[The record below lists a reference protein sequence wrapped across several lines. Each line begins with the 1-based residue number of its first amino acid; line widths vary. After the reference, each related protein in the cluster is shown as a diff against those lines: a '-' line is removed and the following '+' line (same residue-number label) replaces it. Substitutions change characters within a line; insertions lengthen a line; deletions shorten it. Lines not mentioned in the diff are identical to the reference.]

1 MSVRVMGIIE
11 TRGVLR
17 EIEEFLSSKKP
28 MQEFCDG
35 VKERILKKTAEGK
48 DYMSRKFKAYSA
60 AYAKRKGSK
69 HVNLRLS
76 GQMLDSIK
84 SEAESPLKGRVWV
97 EGTPHGKI
105 RSDMLANIHTT
116 GTGKQPQREFMNIS
130 QAGIKELTKKCFDDP
145 LLELARK
152 ARG

>member
-1 MSVRVMGIIE
+1 MSVKVIGIIE

-35 VKERILKKTAEGK
+35 IKERILRLTAAGK
-48 DYMSRKFKAYSA
+48 DYKNRNFKPYCEQ
-60 AYAKRKGSK
+60 YAKRKRSE
-69 HVNLRLS
+69 HVDLNLS
-76 GQMLDSIK
+76 GLMLESMR
-84 SEAESPLKGRVWV
+84 SQAESPLRGRVWI

-116 GTGKQPQREFMNIS
+116 GTGKQPRREFMNIS

-145 LLELARK
+145 LLELAKK